1 MYVLIDFKI
10 TVIIKSEIVVF
21 LHPVEEL
28 LSMQVLPLRLSSK
41 SDRSG
46 VQSVEL
52 DHFLFLLFGARVLSV
67 FLFRASVFSFL
78 LFFDDF
84 YYFFRDIRSR
94 IFRIFNR
101 TFSRFFIFFLDYLY
115 NVVNL

>member
-1 MYVLIDFKI
+1 MKDFKI
-10 TVIIKSEIVVF
+10 TMIIKSEIVVF

-46 VQSVEL
+46 VQRFKL
-52 DHFLFLLFGARVLSV
+52 DHVLFL
-67 FLFRASVFSFL
+67 LFRASVFSFL
-78 LFFDDF
+78 LFGASVFDIFLFFDDV
-84 YYFFRDIRSR
+84 YYFFRDSRSR

-101 TFSRFFIFFLDYLY
+101 TFSRFFIFFLNYLY
-115 NVVNL
+115 NVINLCL

>member
-1 MYVLIDFKI
+1 MIDFKI
-10 TVIIKSEIVVF
+10 TMIIKSEIVVF

-41 SDRSG
+41 SDRSS
-46 VQSVEL
+46 VQSFKL
-52 DHFLFLLFGARVLSV
+52 DHVIFLLFRARILSV
-67 FLFRASVFSFL
+67 LLFRASVFDIR

-94 IFRIFNR
+94 IFRIFSR
-101 TFSRFFIFFLDYLY
+101 TFSSGFIFFLNYLY

>member
-1 MYVLIDFKI
+1 MIDFKI
-10 TVIIKSEIVVF
+10 TMIIKSEIVVF

-46 VQSVEL
+46 VQSFKL
-52 DHFLFLLFGARVLSV
+52 DHVIFLLFGARVLSV
-67 FLFRASVFSFL
+67 FLFRASVFDIS
-78 LFFDDF
+78 LFFDDV
-84 YYFFRDIRSR
+84 YYFFRDSRSR
-94 IFRIFNR
+94 IFSIFSR
-101 TFSRFFIFFLDYLY
+101 TFSSGFIFFLNYLY